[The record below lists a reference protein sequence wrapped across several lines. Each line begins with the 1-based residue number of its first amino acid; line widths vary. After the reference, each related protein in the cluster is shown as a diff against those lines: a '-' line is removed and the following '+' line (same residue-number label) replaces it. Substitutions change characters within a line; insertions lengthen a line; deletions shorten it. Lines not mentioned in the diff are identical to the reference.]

1 MKITFSLHAG
11 GWQGAAAAPHLG
23 EPVLSPPAL
32 LGLLEVQL
40 GLAGPPTVMAR
51 RIATFLVALRAADA
65 PERFFHSSL
74 QADEMGTAATLLALR
89 DEWLLAGWDGKSR
102 EGWPSRLC
110 DMAAVE
116 GAAAG
121 RIGLSEGERLAL
133 VAQRLGKR
141 RIPIKRILV
150 LEPLAAFP
158 LRWRAVLEQLP
169 VEVIPPRL
177 PQAQGDLGAVQQRCL
192 AAAVEGAM
200 APVAALAADGSIAI
214 MRPLSVEAAEHWLA
228 NRYHGAPDAARL
240 IVCDEPA
247 LGASLDETLRATG
260 APICGY
266 SESSSLRP
274 TVQALPLALETLW
287 DPVEPARLLDFLMH
301 PVGPLPAVVRR
312 RLGRAFAAEPGIG
325 GQAWTAV
332 RDELRAELEPE
343 IDSKVTE
350 WLEGARYDRL
360 AGAPLDLVVN
370 RVGLLRSAL
379 QARLLKVIEERGV
392 GEADLRAAVSQCSAV
407 MDALNDLRTSAA
419 DLVKPRLLQQLV
431 AQTTAD
437 AANTL
442 AVAEVGCMAS
452 AASVAACAVDSADEV
467 IWWMPG
473 SPKLPAA
480 HPWLQV
486 ELDALKAAGVDPLDP
501 GAEMAAMM
509 SFWIRPILAAR
520 KRLVLVLPPEGGEL
534 HPAWQLVSV
543 VAPQLPITVLE
554 QDDLGK
560 VAVAAQEL
568 PSAKG
573 AWKFDPGAKWRGTFQ
588 APTRR
593 DAQSFSSLEIAFNNP
608 ALAVLQDA
616 AHLRA
621 GNMHAPEQDIR
632 LLGTLAHRLVQM
644 LLSDPVALGWSPKQV
659 EDWFGPAADKLLK
672 TEGMP
677 LLAPGSSMQLTQF
690 KAAALAGI
698 FSLLAY
704 LNAAGVKRVE
714 SERPLKGA
722 LGALA
727 LRGDTDLLL
736 YLDKG
741 ATAALDLKWSRA
753 ARYRD
758 KLASGD
764 FLQLAL
770 YAHMVEQ
777 ETGAPPVA
785 VGYFTFLDGSLSTLN
800 AGVFGD
806 KARVI
811 SPKDGQTTGLLIKG
825 AAASWAWRV
834 QQWQAGEVDVI
845 GDGLLPVPTVPPDGC
860 LPLGTLG
867 PWHLD
872 FVRLF
877 GLPEGE
883 V

>member
-11 GWQGAAAAPHLG
+11 GWQGAAAEPHLG
-23 EPVLSPPAL
+23 EPVLSPPAFL
-32 LGLLEVQL
+32 ELLEVQL
-40 GLAGPPTVMAR
+40 GLAGPPTVAAR
-51 RIATFLVALRAADA
+51 RTAAFLVALRAVDV
-65 PERFFHSSL
+65 PERFFHRSL
-74 QADEMGTAATLLALR
+74 QADEMGTAAALLAWR
-89 DEWLLAGWDGKSR
+89 DEWHLAGWDGKAS
-102 EGWPSRLC
+102 EGWPSRLG

-116 GAAAG
+116 AAAAG
-121 RIGLSEGERLAL
+121 RIACGEGERLAL
-133 VAQRLGKR
+133 VADRIAKR
-141 RIPIKRILV
+141 RIPIEKVLV

-158 LRWRAVLEQLP
+158 LRWRSVLAQLP
-169 VEVIPPRL
+169 VEVMPLRQ
-177 PQAQGDLGAVQQRCL
+177 PQVAGDLGAVQQRSL
-192 AAAVEGAM
+192 AAAVEGTL
-200 APVAALAADGSIAI
+200 APVDAFAADGSIVV
-214 MRPLSVEAAEHWLA
+214 MRPRSVEAAEHWLS
-228 NRYHGAPDAARL
+228 NQYHTAPGVARL

-247 LGASLDETLRATG
+247 LGSSLDETLRATG
-260 APICGY
+260 APMCGY

-274 TVQALPLALETLW
+274 TTQALPLALETLW
-287 DPVEPARLLDFLMH
+287 EPVEPARLLDFLMH
-301 PVGPLPAVVRR
+301 PVGPLPVGVRR

-325 GQAWTAV
+325 GRAWTSV
-332 RDELRAELEPE
+332 RDELRAELESE
-343 IDSKVTE
+343 ADRKVTE
-350 WLEGARYDRL
+350 WLEGGRYDRL
-360 AGAPLDLVVN
+360 VGAPLDLVVD
-370 RVGLLRSAL
+370 RVTLLRLAL
-379 QARLLKVIEERGV
+379 QARLLKIIEESGA
-392 GEADLRAAVSQCSAV
+392 GEADLRSAVSHCSAV
-407 MDALNDLRTSAA
+407 IDALNDLRASAA
-419 DLVKPRLLQQLV
+419 DLVKPRLLEQLV

-437 AANTL
+437 SANTL
-442 AVAEVGCMAS
+442 AVAEVGCVAS
-452 AASVAACAVDSADEV
+452 AASVAACAVQSADEV

-486 ELDALKAAGVDPLDP
+486 ELDALKAAGVELLDP

-509 SFWIRPILAAR
+509 SLWIRPILAAR
-520 KRLVLVLPPEGGEL
+520 KRLVLVLPPEGAEL

-543 VAPQLPITVLE
+543 VAPQLLITVLE
-554 QDDLGK
+554 HDDLGK

-568 PSAKG
+568 PPARGS
-573 AWKFDPGAKWRGTFQ
+573 WKFDPGAKWRGTFQ

-616 AHLRA
+616 AYLRS
-621 GNMHAPEQDIR
+621 GNMHAPEQDSR
-632 LLGTLAHRLVQM
+632 LLGTLAHRLVQI
-644 LLSDPVALGWSPKQV
+644 LLADPAALEWSPKQV
-659 EDWFGPAADKLLK
+659 EDWFVHAADKLLK

-690 KAAALAGI
+690 KASALGGI
-698 FSLLAY
+698 ISLLAY
-704 LNAAGVKRVE
+704 LNTASVKRVDA
-714 SERPLKGA
+714 ERPLRGA

-741 ATAALDLKWSRA
+741 ATAALDLKWSRS

-758 KLASGD
+758 RLAGGD

-785 VGYFTFLDGSLSTLN
+785 VGYFTFLDGSLSTLS

-825 AAASWAWRV
+825 ATASWEWRV

-845 GDGLLPVPTVPPDGC
+845 GDGLLPVPTVPPEGC
-860 LPLGTLG
+860 LPRGTLG
-867 PWHLD
+867 PWYLD
-872 FVRLF
+872 LVRLF
-877 GLPEGE
+877 GQAEGE
-883 V
+883 A

>member
-1 MKITFSLHAG
+1 MKITVSLHAG
-11 GWQGAAAAPHLG
+11 GWQGPATTPHLG
-23 EPVLSPPAL
+23 EPVLSPPAF

-40 GLAGPPTVMAR
+40 GLASPPTVAAR
-51 RIATFLVALRAADA
+51 RTAAFLVALRAVDA
-65 PERFFHSSL
+65 PDRFFHSSL
-74 QADEMGTAATLLALR
+74 QADEIGTAAALLAWR
-89 DEWLLAGWDGKSR
+89 DEWHLAGWDGKAR
-102 EGWPSRLC
+102 EGWPSRLG

-116 GAAAG
+116 AAAAG
-121 RIGLSEGERLAL
+121 RIACGEGERLAQ
-133 VAQRLGKR
+133 VAERIAKR
-141 RIPIKRILV
+141 RIPIEKVLM

-158 LRWRAVLEQLP
+158 LRWRSVLEQLP
-169 VEVIPPRL
+169 VEVIPPRQ
-177 PQAQGDLGAVQQRCL
+177 PQAAGDLGAVQQRCL
-192 AAAVEGAM
+192 AAAVEGSLS
-200 APVAALAADGSIAI
+200 PVDAFAADGSIAV
-214 MRPLSVEAAEHWLA
+214 MRPLSVEAAEHWLS
-228 NRYHGAPDAARL
+228 NQYHTAPDAARL

-247 LGASLDETLRATG
+247 LGSSLDETLRATG

-274 TVQALPLALETLW
+274 TAQALPLALETLW

-301 PVGPLPAVVRR
+301 PVGPLPVVVRR

-325 GQAWTAV
+325 GKAWTAV
-332 RDELRAELEPE
+332 RNELRAELAPE
-343 IDSKVTE
+343 ADRKVTE
-350 WLEGARYDRL
+350 WLEGGRYDRL
-360 AGAPLDLVVN
+360 AGAPLDLVAT

-392 GEADLRAAVSQCSAV
+392 GEADLRSAVSQCSAV
-407 MDALNDLRTSAA
+407 MDALSDLRTSDA
-419 DLVKPRLLQQLV
+419 DLVKPRLLEQLV
-431 AQTTAD
+431 VQTTSD

-442 AVAEVGCMAS
+442 AVAEVGCVAS
-452 AASVAACAVDSADEV
+452 AALVAACAVESADEV
-467 IWWMPG
+467 VWWMPG
-473 SPKLPAA
+473 SPKLPVA

-486 ELDALKAAGVDPLDP
+486 ELDSLKAAGVDLLDP

-509 SFWIRPILAAR
+509 SLWIRPILAAR
-520 KRLVLVLPPEGGEL
+520 KRLVLVLPPEGAEL
-534 HPAWQLVSV
+534 HPAWQLVSQ
-543 VAPQLPITVLE
+543 VAPQLLITVLE
-554 QDDLGK
+554 HDDLGK
-560 VAVAAQEL
+560 AAVAPQDL
-568 PSAKG
+568 PPARG

-616 AHLRA
+616 AYLRA
-621 GNMHAPEQDIR
+621 GNMHAPEQDTR

-644 LLSDPVALGWSPKQV
+644 LLADPATLGWSPKQV
-659 EDWFGPAADKLLK
+659 EDWFGPAADNLLK

-690 KAAALAGI
+690 KAAALGGI
-698 FSLLAY
+698 ISLLAY
-704 LNAAGVKRVE
+704 LNATGVKRVE
-714 SERPLKGA
+714 AERPLRGT
-722 LGALA
+722 LGTIA

-736 YLDKG
+736 HLDKG

-758 KLASGD
+758 KLAGGD

-777 ETGAPPVA
+777 ETGVPPVA
-785 VGYFTFLDGSLSTLN
+785 VGYFTFLDGSLSTLS

-806 KARVI
+806 RARVI
-811 SPKDGQTTGLLIKG
+811 SPKDGQTTGSLVKA
-825 AAASWAWRV
+825 AAASWEWRV
-834 QQWQAGEVDVI
+834 QQWEAGEVDVI

-860 LPLGTLG
+860 LPRVTLG

-877 GLPEGE
+877 GQAEGQA
-883 V
+883 

>member
-23 EPVLSPPAL
+23 EPVLSPPAF
-32 LGLLEVQL
+32 LGMLEIQL
-40 GLAGPPTVMAR
+40 GLAGPPTVAAR
-51 RIATFLVALRAADA
+51 RTAAFLVALRAADA

-74 QADEMGTAATLLALR
+74 QADEMGTAAALLAWR
-89 DEWLLAGWDGKSR
+89 DAWHLAGWDGKAR
-102 EGWPSRLC
+102 DGWPTRLG

-116 GAAAG
+116 VAAAG
-121 RIGLSEGERLAL
+121 RIGFSEGERLAL
-133 VAQRLGKR
+133 VAERIAKR
-141 RIPIKRILV
+141 RIPIEKVVV
-150 LEPLAAFP
+150 LEPIAAFP
-158 LRWRAVLEQLP
+158 LRWRSVLELLP
-169 VEVIPPRL
+169 VEVIPLRQV
-177 PQAQGDLGAVQQRCL
+177 QATGDLGAVQQRCL
-192 AAAVEGAM
+192 AAAVEGTL
-200 APVAALAADGSIAI
+200 APLDAFAEDGSIVV
-214 MRPLSVEAAEHWLA
+214 MRPLSVEAAEHWLS
-228 NRYHGAPDAARL
+228 NQYHTTPDAARL

-247 LGASLDETLRATG
+247 LGSSLDETLRATG
-260 APICGY
+260 VPICGY
-266 SESSSLRP
+266 SEPSSLRP
-274 TVQALPLALETLW
+274 TAQALSLALETLW

-301 PVGPLPAVVRR
+301 PVGPLPAGVRR

-325 GQAWTAV
+325 GQAWTAA
-332 RDELRAELEPE
+332 RDELRAEMEPE
-343 IDSKVTE
+343 ADRKVTE
-350 WLEGARYDRL
+350 WLEGGRYNRL
-360 AGAPLDLVVN
+360 AGAPLDLVVT

-379 QARLLKVIEERGV
+379 QARLLKVMEERGL
-392 GEADLRAAVSQCSAV
+392 GEGDLRSAVSQCSAV
-407 MDALNDLRTSAA
+407 IDALLDLRTSDA
-419 DLVKPRLLQQLV
+419 DLVKPRLLEQLV
-431 AQTTAD
+431 AQTTFD

-442 AVAEVGCMAS
+442 AVAEVGCVAS
-452 AASVAACAVDSADEV
+452 AASVAACASESADEV
-467 IWWMPG
+467 VWWMPG

-486 ELDALKAAGVDPLDP
+486 ELEALKAAGVDLLDP

-509 SFWIRPILAAR
+509 SLWIRPILAAR
-520 KRLVLVLPPEGGEL
+520 KRLVLVLPPEGAEL

-543 VAPQLPITVLE
+543 VAPQLLVTVLE
-554 QDDLGK
+554 HDDVGK
-560 VAVAAQEL
+560 AAVAPQDL
-568 PSAKG
+568 PPG
-573 AWKFDPGAKWRGTFQ
+573 RGVWKFDPGAKWRGTFQ

-593 DAQSFSSLEIAFNNP
+593 GAQSFSSLEIAFNNP

-616 AHLRA
+616 AYLRA
-621 GNMHAPEQDIR
+621 GNLHAPEQDSR

-644 LLSDPVALGWSPKQV
+644 LLADPAALGWNPEQV
-659 EDWFGPAADKLLK
+659 EDWFGPAANSLLK

-690 KAAALAGI
+690 KAAALSGTIA
-698 FSLLAY
+698 LLAY
-704 LNAAGVKRVE
+704 LNAASVKRVE
-714 SERPLKGA
+714 AERPLKGS
-722 LGALA
+722 LGSLV

-736 YLDKG
+736 HLDNG

-777 ETGAPPVA
+777 ETGVPPVA
-785 VGYFTFLDGSLSTLN
+785 VGYFTFLDGSLSTLS
-800 AGVFGD
+800 AGIFGD

-811 SPKDGQTTGLLIKG
+811 SPKEGQTTGLLVKG
-825 AAASWAWRV
+825 AAASWQWRV

-845 GDGLLPVPTVPPDGC
+845 ADGLLPVPTVPPDGC
-860 LPLGTLG
+860 LPRGTLG

-877 GLPEGE
+877 GQAEGE
-883 V
+883 A